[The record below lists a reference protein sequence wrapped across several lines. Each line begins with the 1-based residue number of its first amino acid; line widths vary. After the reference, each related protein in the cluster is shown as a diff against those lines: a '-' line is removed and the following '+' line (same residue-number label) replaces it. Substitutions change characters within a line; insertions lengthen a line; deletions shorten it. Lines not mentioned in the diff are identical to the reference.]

1 MTASLILAWKFD
13 SGASTVV
20 DFVADGEMSTMIRE
34 VAAAIDV
41 VDGGASLW
49 RGIAG
54 DFERMYLE
62 ERAKRIDAEQHAWG
76 ITA

>member
-1 MTASLILAWKFD
+1 MTAALLLVWRFD
-13 SGASTVV
+13 SGASSIV
-20 DFVADGEMSTMIRE
+20 DFAADGEIGTLVRE
-34 VAAAIDV
+34 VAAAIDI
-41 VDGGASLW
+41 VDNGASLW

-62 ERAKRIDAEQHAWG
+62 ERSRRIDAEQHAWG